1 MDGQRIFSAYL
12 CSQAANKLLLS
23 KLIFDGTIKDMKRK
37 GD

>member
-12 CSQAANKLLLS
+12 CSQAANKLLS
-23 KLIFDGTIKDMKRK
+23 KLIFDSTIKDMKRK